1 MKASLPKQIFAGLA
15 AGVSL
20 GALSQVISNPA
31 LRNALVAV
39 EPVGTAFIRLATM
52 IVVPLV
58 IGSLFT
64 AIASLGDV
72 RKLGAIG
79 GRTLGYFFTSTLIA
93 ATIGLIVASVVPFHT
108 VPRLA
113 ATAAASPAPTMPSVA
128 QQLLALIPQNPF
140 GAAAQGELLP
150 LIVAVCLFAA
160 AATVLP
166 DEKRHQVV
174 TAFERVNDLSMVLI
188 RWVMQLAPVAVFVLI
203 AAMVARLGA
212 SVLGDLL
219 AFAGTV
225 VLALVIHAAVVLVP
239 AARILAGYR
248 VREFLSGTSDALML
262 AFATAS
268 SSAVLPVSM
277 AAATRLG
284 VPNEASSFLLPA
296 GATINKNGAAAY
308 KAVTAVFLASLYGL
322 PLGPT
327 RQLTIVLASTAAAF
341 AGAGVPGSS
350 LVTTLIVLN
359 AMGLGS
365 EAAAG
370 IVLVAAID
378 RPLDMC
384 RTAVN
389 TLGNL
394 VGAAW
399 LGHAVP
405 KAEVYTGTIPVSGAR
420 LDVVAPAVPVE
431 PPKAMAP

>member
-1 MKASLPKQIFAGLA
+1 MRSASLPKQIFAGLA
-15 AGVSL
+15 AGAILGVASQLVPSSSL
-20 GALSQVISNPA
+20 
-31 LRNALVAV
+31 RDALVAI

-58 IGSLFT
+58 IGTLFT

-72 RKLGAIG
+72 RRLGAIG
-79 GRTLGYFFTSTLIA
+79 GRTLAYFATTTLVA
-93 ATIGLIVASVVPFHT
+93 ATIGLVVASLVPFHT

-113 ATAAASPAPTMPSVA
+113 SAAAAAPAAMPSAA

-150 LIVAVCLFAA
+150 LIIAVCLFAA

-166 DEKRHQVV
+166 DDKRRQVV
-174 TAFERVNDLSMVLI
+174 TAFERLNDLSMILI
-188 RWVMQLAPVAVFVLI
+188 RWVMQLAPIAVFVLI

-212 SVLGDLL
+212 TVLGDLIT
-219 AFAGTV
+219 FAGAV
-225 VLALVIHAAVVLVP
+225 VLALVIHAGVVLLPV
-239 AARILAGYR
+239 ARVVAGVR
-248 VREFLSGTSDALML
+248 VRYFLSHTSDALML
-262 AFATAS
+262 ALATAS

-284 VPNEASSFLLPA
+284 VPAEASSFVLPA

-322 PLGPT
+322 PLGPA
-327 RQLTIVLASTAAAF
+327 RQLTIVLASAAAAF

-359 AMGLGS
+359 ATGLGS

-370 IVLVAAID
+370 IALVAAID

-394 VGAAW
+394 VGAVW
-399 LGHAVP
+399 VGRAVAQP
-405 KAEVYTGTIPVSGAR
+405 GGIAVAGASLDPVS
-420 LDVVAPAVPVE
+420 PASNSLVS
-431 PPKAMAP
+431 

>member
-1 MKASLPKQIFAGLA
+1 MSGLSLPKQIFAGLA
-15 AGVSL
+15 AGTAL
-20 GALSQVISNPA
+20 GTLSQTMSTPSLRDA
-31 LRNALVAV
+31 LIAV

-72 RKLGAIG
+72 RRLGAIG
-79 GRTLGYFFTSTLIA
+79 GRTLVYFLTTTLIA
-93 ATIGLIVASVVPFHT
+93 ATIGLLVASMIPFHA

-113 ATAAASPAPTMPSVA
+113 TNAANGPAATMPSAA

-160 AATVLP
+160 ATTVLP
-166 DEKRHQVV
+166 EDKRRQVV
-174 TAFERVNDLSMVLI
+174 TVFERLNDLSMILI
-188 RWVMQLAPVAVFVLI
+188 RWVMQLAPIAVFVLI

-219 AFAGTV
+219 AFAGAV
-225 VLALVIHAAVVLVP
+225 VLALVIHASMVLLPLARVV
-239 AARILAGYR
+239 AGYR
-248 VREFLSGTSDALML
+248 IREFLSRTSDALML
-262 AFATAS
+262 ALATAS

-277 AAATRLG
+277 AAATRIG
-284 VPNEASSFLLPA
+284 VPSEASSFVLPA
-296 GATINKNGAAAY
+296 GATINKNGAAVY
-308 KAVTAVFLASLYGL
+308 KAVTAVFLASIYGL
-322 PLGPT
+322 PLGPG
-327 RQLTIVLASTAAAF
+327 RLLTIGLASTAAAF

-350 LVTTLIVLN
+350 LITTLIVLN
-359 AMGLGS
+359 AIGMGS

-370 IVLVAAID
+370 IALVAAID

-399 LGHAVP
+399 VGHAVA
-405 KAEVYTGTIPVSGAR
+405 KTNEI
-420 LDVVAPAVPVE
+420 VVAGAPLDPVTPAS
-431 PPKAMAP
+431 KTLIS

>member
-1 MKASLPKQIFAGLA
+1 MSGLSLPKQIFAGLA
-15 AGVSL
+15 AGTAL
-20 GALSQVISNPA
+20 GALSQAISTPSLRDA
-31 LRNALVAV
+31 LIAI

-72 RKLGAIG
+72 RRLGAIG
-79 GRTLGYFFTSTLIA
+79 GRTLVYFLTTTLVA
-93 ATIGLIVASVVPFHT
+93 AAIGLLVASMIPFHT

-113 ATAAASPAPTMPSVA
+113 TNAATGPAATMPSAA

-160 AATVLP
+160 ATTVLP
-166 DEKRHQVV
+166 EEKRRQVV
-174 TAFERVNDLSMVLI
+174 TVFERLNDLSMILI
-188 RWVMQLAPVAVFVLI
+188 RWVMQLAPIAVFVLI

-219 AFAGTV
+219 AFAGAV
-225 VLALVIHAAVVLVP
+225 VLALVIHASVVLLP
-239 AARILAGYR
+239 LARVVAGYR
-248 VREFLSGTSDALML
+248 VREFLSRTSDALML
-262 AFATAS
+262 ALATAS

-277 AAATRLG
+277 AAAARIG
-284 VPNEASSFLLPA
+284 VPSEASSFVLPA
-296 GATINKNGAAAY
+296 GATINKNGAAVY
-308 KAVTAVFLASLYGL
+308 KAVTAVFLASIYGL
-322 PLGPT
+322 PLGPS
-327 RQLTIVLASTAAAF
+327 RLLTIGLASAAAAF

-350 LVTTLIVLN
+350 LITTLIVLN
-359 AMGLGS
+359 AMGMGS

-370 IVLVAAID
+370 IALVAAID

-399 LGHAVP
+399 VGHAVA
-405 KAEVYTGTIPVSGAR
+405 KANEI
-420 LDVVAPAVPVE
+420 VVAGAALDTVTPAS
-431 PPKAMAP
+431 KTLIS

>member
-1 MKASLPKQIFAGLA
+1 MSGLSLPKQIFAGLA
-15 AGVSL
+15 AGTAL
-20 GALSQVISNPA
+20 GALSQAISTPSLRDA
-31 LRNALVAV
+31 LIAI

-72 RKLGAIG
+72 RRLGAIG
-79 GRTLGYFFTSTLIA
+79 GRTLVYFLTTTLVA
-93 ATIGLIVASVVPFHT
+93 AAIGLLVASMIPFHT

-113 ATAAASPAPTMPSVA
+113 TNAATGPAATMPSAA

-160 AATVLP
+160 ATTVLP
-166 DEKRHQVV
+166 EEKRRQVV
-174 TAFERVNDLSMVLI
+174 TVFERLNDLSMILI
-188 RWVMQLAPVAVFVLI
+188 RWVMQLAPIAVFVLI

-219 AFAGTV
+219 AFAGAV
-225 VLALVIHAAVVLVP
+225 VLALVIHASVVLLP
-239 AARILAGYR
+239 LARVVAGYR
-248 VREFLSGTSDALML
+248 VREFLSRTSDALML
-262 AFATAS
+262 ALATAS

-277 AAATRLG
+277 AAAARIG
-284 VPNEASSFLLPA
+284 VPSEASSFVLPA
-296 GATINKNGAAAY
+296 GATINKNGAAVY
-308 KAVTAVFLASLYGL
+308 KAVTAVFLASIYGL
-322 PLGPT
+322 PLGPS
-327 RQLTIVLASTAAAF
+327 RLLTIGLASAAAAF

-350 LVTTLIVLN
+350 LITTLIVLN
-359 AMGLGS
+359 AMGMGS

-370 IVLVAAID
+370 IALVAAID

-399 LGHAVP
+399 VGRAVA
-405 KAEVYTGTIPVSGAR
+405 KANEI
-420 LDVVAPAVPVE
+420 VVAGAALDAVTPAS
-431 PPKAMAP
+431 KTLIS

>member
-1 MKASLPKQIFAGLA
+1 VRASLSKQIFAGLA
-15 AGVSL
+15 AGAAL
-20 GALSQVISNPA
+20 GALSQTLSNA
-31 LRNALVAV
+31 SLRDALVAI

-79 GRTLGYFFTSTLIA
+79 GRTLGYFLTTTLIA
-93 ATIGLIVASVVPFHT
+93 ATIGLIVASAVPFHA

-113 ATAAASPAPTMPSVA
+113 SAASAGPTATMPSVA

-160 AATVLP
+160 ATTALP
-166 DEKRHQVV
+166 EDKRRQIV
-174 TAFERVNDLSMVLI
+174 TAFERLNDLAMILI
-188 RWVMQLAPVAVFVLI
+188 RWVMQLAPIAVFVLI

-219 AFAGTV
+219 AFAGAV
-225 VLALVIHAAVVLVP
+225 VLALVVHAVVVLLP
-239 AARILAGYR
+239 AARLVAGYR
-248 VREFLSGTSDALML
+248 VREFLSRTSDALML
-262 AFATAS
+262 ALATAS

-277 AAATRLG
+277 AAATRIG
-284 VPNEASSFLLPA
+284 VPGEASSFVLPA
-296 GATINKNGAAAY
+296 GATINKNGAAVY
-308 KAVTAVFLASLYGL
+308 KAVTAVFLATIYGL

-350 LVTTLIVLN
+350 LITTLIVLN
-359 AMGLGS
+359 AIGMGS

-370 IVLVAAID
+370 IALVAAID

-384 RTAVN
+384 RTTVN

-399 LGHAVP
+399 VGRAVVR
-405 KAEVYTGTIPVSGAR
+405 ADAT
-420 LDVVAPAVPVE
+420 VAPAALDPL
-431 PPKAMAP
+431 ASASNSLIS

>member
-1 MKASLPKQIFAGLA
+1 MSGLSLPKQIFAGLA
-15 AGVSL
+15 AGTAL
-20 GALSQVISNPA
+20 GALSQAISTPSLRDA
-31 LRNALVAV
+31 LIAI

-72 RKLGAIG
+72 RRLGAIG
-79 GRTLGYFFTSTLIA
+79 GRTLVYFLTTTLIA
-93 ATIGLIVASVVPFHT
+93 AAIGLLVASMIPFHT

-113 ATAAASPAPTMPSVA
+113 TNAAPGPAATMPSAA

-160 AATVLP
+160 ATTVLP
-166 DEKRHQVV
+166 EEKRRQVV
-174 TAFERVNDLSMVLI
+174 TVFERLNDLSMILI
-188 RWVMQLAPVAVFVLI
+188 RWVMQLAPIAVFVLI

-219 AFAGTV
+219 AFAGAV
-225 VLALVIHAAVVLVP
+225 VLALVIHASVVLLP
-239 AARILAGYR
+239 LARVVAGYR
-248 VREFLSGTSDALML
+248 VREFLSRTSDALML
-262 AFATAS
+262 ALATAS

-277 AAATRLG
+277 AAAARIG
-284 VPNEASSFLLPA
+284 VPSEASSFVLPA
-296 GATINKNGAAAY
+296 GATINKNGAAVY
-308 KAVTAVFLASLYGL
+308 KAVTAVFLASIYGL
-322 PLGPT
+322 PLGPS
-327 RQLTIVLASTAAAF
+327 RLLTIGLASAAAAF

-350 LVTTLIVLN
+350 LITTLIVLN
-359 AMGLGS
+359 AMGMGS

-370 IVLVAAID
+370 IALVAAID

-399 LGHAVP
+399 VGRAVA
-405 KAEVYTGTIPVSGAR
+405 KANEI
-420 LDVVAPAVPVE
+420 VVAGAALDAVTPAS
-431 PPKAMAP
+431 KTLIS

>member
-1 MKASLPKQIFAGLA
+1 MRASLPKQIFAGLA
-15 AGVSL
+15 AGIAL
-20 GALSQVISNPA
+20 GALSQLLSNRA
-31 LRNALVAV
+31 LRDALVAM

-64 AIASLGDV
+64 AIASLGDI
-72 RKLGAIG
+72 RRLGAIG
-79 GRTLGYFFTSTLIA
+79 GRTLAYFLTTTLIA
-93 ATIGLIVASVVPFHT
+93 ATIGLLVANAVPFHT
-108 VPRLA
+108 VARLA
-113 ATAAASPAPTMPSVA
+113 TNAAAAPPATMPTAA

-140 GAAAQGELLP
+140 AAAAQGELLP

-166 DEKRHQVV
+166 DDKRRQVV
-174 TAFERVNDLSMVLI
+174 TVFERLNDLAMILI
-188 RWVMQLAPVAVFVLI
+188 RWVMQLAPLAVFALI

-219 AFAGTV
+219 AFAGAV
-225 VLALVIHAAVVLVP
+225 VLALVIHAGLVLLPMARVV
-239 AARILAGYR
+239 AGYR
-248 VREFLSGTSDALML
+248 VREFLSKTSDALML
-262 AFATAS
+262 ALATAS

-277 AAATRLG
+277 AAAARIG
-284 VPNEASSFLLPA
+284 VPNEASSFVLPA

-308 KAVTAVFLASLYGL
+308 KAVTAVFLASIYGL
-322 PLGPT
+322 PLGPG
-327 RQLTIVLASTAAAF
+327 RELTIVLASAAAAF

-350 LVTTLIVLN
+350 LITTLIVLN
-359 AMGLGS
+359 AMGMGS

-370 IVLVAAID
+370 IALVAAID

-399 LGHAVP
+399 VGRVVAKTNEITVAGVALDAV
-405 KAEVYTGTIPVSGAR
+405 APVS
-420 LDVVAPAVPVE
+420 
-431 PPKAMAP
+431 KTSIS